1 MLRDLSAMGRIP
13 APCRLLDDTLG
24 PGAARALH
32 ARGGAVLRLL
42 SSGTI
47 SIGDEVTLDGA

>member
-1 MLRDLSAMGRIP
+1 MRIP